1 MKKRRAIK
9 PSAFV
14 IRPVRAVG
22 IDAKHKI
29 TVKSTLD
36 PNLSHRGP
44 RAKRK
49 RMVPATLQIL
59 DDQIWN
65 FVKPKVVRISG
76 RRGAA
81 ANQIKKAMKKFH
93 HEQWKARICGL
104 AKEQSLISV
113 ALSSCSGSTLRA

>member
-1 MKKRRAIK
+1 MDPPNPIKKRRAIN
-9 PSAFV
+9 PSALCTV
-14 IRPVRAVG
+14 PVRAVG
-22 IDAKHKI
+22 IEAKQRI

-59 DDQIWN
+59 EDQISN
-65 FVKPKVVRISG
+65 LVSPRVLRISG

-81 ANQIKKAMKKFH
+81 ANQIKKAIKKFH
-93 HEQWKARICGL
+93 HEQWKARIWGL
-104 AKEQSLISV
+104 AKEQSLISS
-113 ALSSCSGSTLRA
+113 ALSS